1 MFEIKN
7 NFITITKGDTAQF
20 DVNIGYV
27 DGEKYVMKEGDKLRM
42 TVRKRIGYG
51 VLLEVESTTNRIT
64 LPHEKT
70 VNLVKGNCVY
80 DIELKNAAGEVA
92 TIVGPKDNSTYNMY
106 VIGEVTE

>member
-7 NFITITKGDTAQF
+7 NCIKITKGDTAQF
-20 DVNIGYV
+20 DVNIEYI
-27 DGEKYVMKEGDKLRM
+27 DGVPYIMHPGDTLRM
-42 TVRKRIGYG
+42 TVRKRIGSA

-92 TIVGPKDNSTYNMY
+92 TIVGLKDNSTYNMY

>member
-1 MFEIKN
+1 MFEIRN
-7 NFITITKGDTAQF
+7 NCIKITKGDTAQF

-27 DGEKYVMKEGDKLRM
+27 NGVQYAMQPGDKLHM
-42 TVRKRIGYG
+42 TVRKRIGSA

-70 VNLVKGNCVY
+70 VNLVKGNCVF
-80 DIELKNAAGEVA
+80 DIELKNAAGEVS